1 MFLDAATQ
9 CGVAEGPTDGQ
20 PRLYTVNF
28 AARDD
33 AHVFAR
39 AQGWLARRLSQ
50 PPIPKAI
57 WIEEPQRGRWDN
69 ATYRLVGLGA
79 ALSGTAVLFGVPAHF
94 ANVRTIRKYT
104 LRRGDLPGD
113 DAKRLAM
120 RLARASGLE
129 PANLDEADAWC
140 GWTWARSLYQENDL
154 VARARVG

>member
-120 RLARASGLE
+120 RLARASGLD
-129 PANLDEADAWC
+129 PNNLDEADAWA
-140 GWTWARSLYQENDL
+140 GWMFACSLYRENDL
-154 VARARVG
+154 IARSRVA